1 MNRRVSREMCG
12 SAMHPR
18 SKVGR
23 SHKLMPKS
31 DPKDLCPPAKYKP
44 RRGARAL
51 SAAEIKAASNVA
63 AVALAL
69 VLGVAIRSRSAGKT
83 TRSLHRSQHRPSLT
97 GCALL
102 PKPTIGPPQIEQTCT
117 GVMAHAPLREA
128 GREARPESA
137 CPKPKTS

>member
-1 MNRRVSREMCG
+1 MLRRS
-12 SAMHPR
+12 
-18 SKVGR
+18 
-23 SHKLMPKS
+23 
-31 DPKDLCPPAKYKP
+31 
-44 RRGARAL
+44 
-51 SAAEIKAASNVA
+51 SNVA

-69 VLGVAIRSRSAGKT
+69 VLGVADTFKERGQT

-117 GVMAHAPLREA
+117 GGMAHAPLREA

>member
-1 MNRRVSREMCG
+1 MLRRS
-12 SAMHPR
+12 
-18 SKVGR
+18 
-23 SHKLMPKS
+23 
-31 DPKDLCPPAKYKP
+31 
-44 RRGARAL
+44 
-51 SAAEIKAASNVA
+51 SNVA

-69 VLGVAIRSRSAGKT
+69 VLGVADTFKGAGKT

-128 GREARPESA
+128 GREARPKSA
-137 CPKPKTS
+137 CPKSKTS